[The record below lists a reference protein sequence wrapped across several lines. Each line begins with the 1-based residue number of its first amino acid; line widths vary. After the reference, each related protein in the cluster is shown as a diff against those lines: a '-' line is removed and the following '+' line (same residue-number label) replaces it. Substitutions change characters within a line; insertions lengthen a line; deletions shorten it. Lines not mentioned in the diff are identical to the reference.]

1 MDYLLRDKHAIPY
14 LVPSLAMN
22 IQLQNKTT
30 NINVGSWSAQ
40 EGIQTSPG
48 YELAK
53 VKRFFRVGVVL
64 GQPWAWI
71 EGAEDPTSKF

>member
-1 MDYLLRDKHAIPY
+1 MDIK
-14 LVPSLAMN
+14 
-22 IQLQNKTT
+22 LQDKTT
-30 NINVGSWSAQ
+30 NIDVGRWSAS
-40 EGIQTSPG
+40 EGMTTSPG

-71 EGAEDPTSKF
+71 EGAEDPTSKFKCCVSFWRFILRFTLHFT